1 MRVYTRTGD
10 KGETSLASGTR
21 ISKDHPRL
29 EAYGTVDE
37 LNAHLGVI
45 QADFPDPEEK
55 ERLIRIQNRIF
66 VVSSTLA
73 VDDPLFLDRLP
84 KILEEDIVDLE
95 KAMDRMLDL
104 LPPLKNFILPA
115 GHVLVAQCHVA
126 RTVCRRAERLMIRVS
141 HEVDVE
147 PMLIKYVNR
156 LSDYLFVLA
165 RKASFDLK
173 VGETIWT
180 PDFRMIEDFTKGQ
193 KT

>member
-29 EAYGTVDE
+29 EAYGTIDE

-45 QADFPDPEEK
+45 QADFPDPLEK
-55 ERLIRIQNRIF
+55 ERLIGIQNRIF

-73 VDDPLFLDRLP
+73 VDDPVFLERLP
-84 KILEEDIVDLE
+84 KILDEDITDLE

-104 LPPLKNFILPA
+104 MPPLKNFILPA

-141 HEVDVE
+141 REVEVDS
-147 PMLIKYVNR
+147 MLIKYVNR

-165 RKASFDLK
+165 RKASYDLNA
-173 VGETIWT
+173 GEIIWT
-180 PDFRMIEDFTKGQ
+180 ADFRNIEKAIKG
-193 KT
+193 